1 MVQVADEIVSDGQ
14 KLTVADSVEVAS
26 AGLAS
31 AGLASA
37 GVDSAGVD
45 SAGAVAPTVATI
57 AQLRSAAQCEVV
69 ADEAGGARRVR
80 RVLSGADAAELRA
93 LVSGDASLED
103 RVVCLDPALAAT
115 VDPRATVNRLEQS
128 GASAVVVC
136 DPARRSEWR
145 AAATAVG
152 LPLVNSPEDRITHRL
167 LNELLDT
174 VVQHHER
181 MLQRED
187 EVHRVFVR
195 SVLAGGSLQELC
207 CSVVPFVGG
216 PVVVTTTDGRVLATA
231 GDPDDIERVL
241 TQDCFDRTGRL
252 VVEEEPVG
260 LRAPVGERAHRALVR
275 IVAGTLNHGLL
286 GAFSDRVLTA
296 ADILLL
302 ERAATVAAL
311 AITKEQAVSAV
322 ESKYR
327 AEFLRDALAGR
338 AGNDSEAIAHAAAL
352 GWDIDRPMVVVVAE
366 IDQEDDDATRDPDE
380 LRSVQDRFARAWSR
394 AVSGRDPMA
403 PAAGFSHEVVVL
415 LPVNGDADPAGIMQ
429 PVHGLVKTVSGDGGG
444 GRRAFSTGVS
454 RVLTS
459 VTELPEAYLTA
470 LSAVA
475 AGRRVH
481 GPGSVNH
488 FDELGIYRLLALVP
502 DSAELRTFVT
512 EALGELATDSNPLNA
527 DLRQTLQVL
536 IDTNLN
542 VAETARTLFFHY
554 NTLRYRI
561 VKLEQMLGPFTTDPE
576 LRLTLALALRIHQM
590 RGVRRD

>member
-1 MVQVADEIVSDGQ
+1 MVQVADEIASGGQ
-14 KLTVADSVEVAS
+14 KLTVPAQAFAES
-26 AGLAS
+26 
-31 AGLASA
+31 
-37 GVDSAGVD
+37 
-45 SAGAVAPTVATI
+45 PTVTTI
-57 AQLRSAAQCEVV
+57 TQLRSAAQCEVFCD
-69 ADEAGGARRVR
+69 DEAATRSVR
-80 RVLSGADAAELRA
+80 RVLTSADAAELRT
-93 LVSGDASLED
+93 LVSGEGLLQD
-103 RVVCLDPALAAT
+103 RVVCLDSSLADH
-115 VDPRATVNRLEQS
+115 VDPKATVNRLAQA
-128 GASAVVVC
+128 GASAVVVS
-136 DPARRSEWR
+136 DVARRKKWL
-145 AAATAVG
+145 AAARGAG
-152 LPLVNSPEDRITHRL
+152 LALVLAPDERVTHRL
-167 LNELLDT
+167 VNELLDT

-187 EVHRVFVR
+187 EVHQVFVR

-207 CSVVPFVGG
+207 ASVVPFVGG

-231 GDPDDIERVL
+231 GDEEQVERVL
-241 TQDCFDRTGRL
+241 ALDCFDRTGRL

-260 LRAPVGERAHRALVR
+260 LRPPVGARAQRGLVR
-275 IVAGTLNHGLL
+275 IVAGNLNHGLL

-338 AGNDSEAIAHAAAL
+338 AGNAAEAIAHATAL
-352 GWDIDRPMVVVVAE
+352 GWDIDRPMVIVVAE
-366 IDQEDDDATRDPDE
+366 IDDDDDDDTRDADE
-380 LRSVQDRFARAWSR
+380 MRGLQDRFARAWTR
-394 AVSGRDPMA
+394 AVSVRDPKA
-403 PAAGFSHEVVVL
+403 PVAGFSHEVVVL
-415 LPVNGDADPAGIMQ
+415 LPADPAAEPAAIMQ
-429 PVHGLVKTVSGDGGG
+429 PVRGLVKTVSGDGGG

-454 RVLTS
+454 RVFTS

-481 GPGSVNH
+481 GDGSVNH

-502 DSAELRTFVT
+502 DSAELRTFVN
-512 EALGELATDSNPLNA
+512 EALGELATDANPLNA

-536 IDTNLN
+536 LDTNLN

-590 RGVRRD
+590 RGVKRA